1 VGCKSCGRRFNRQ
14 AGSAGGRAVEQRRS
28 DVTQKSYQNG
38 ADALQHTFRKGIGKR
53 VPLVSPAQEVP
64 TIVPVP
70 PGAGDLTDA
79 TPAGQTRIPKSPLTE
94 TASIVE
100 GIEKLMGG

>member
-1 VGCKSCGRRFNRQ
+1 M
-14 AGSAGGRAVEQRRS
+14 EQRRT
-28 DVTQKSYQNG
+28 DVAQKSYLNG
-38 ADALQHTFRKGIGKR
+38 ADSLQHTFRKGIGKR

-64 TIVPVP
+64 DIVPVS
-70 PGAGDLTDA
+70 PGAMDLTDA
-79 TPAGQTRIPKSPLTE
+79 TPAGQTRVPKSPLTE